1 MIQLVKDFFQIIPT
15 DKDICSLM
23 QFSLMKGVGGDTF
36 KKLLYHFETLE
47 NIRSVS
53 QKDLLQIKGIGQIT
67 ARNIMNG
74 LKIVVED
81 EFKHAEKDRI
91 KIISIFDKE
100 YPASLLE
107 LYDPPLVIF
116 VKGEIKNE
124 DKLSIG
130 IVGSRG
136 PTTYGKFQAERF
148 SFHLASSGF
157 TVVSGLA
164 YGIDTF
170 AHKGALHGEGRT
182 LAVIGNGF
190 QHCYPEQNRELSEKI
205 IDNGAI
211 ITEYLYK
218 TPPIGKNFPRRNRI
232 VAALSLGVLVVEAR
246 VNSGSLITTRHAL
259 ELGREIF
266 ALPGPVNSP
275 ESEGTHKL
283 ITEGARL
290 VQKPEDILEELGELE
305 VLLKPVM
312 REVASQQKQNLNE
325 DEVSIVGLL
334 GASPIHFDAV
344 FNKLNF
350 DVSELLSFLSLLE
363 IKGMIKSHPGQF
375 FSKV

>member
-1 MIQLVKDFFQIIPT
+1 MIELVKDYFKITPN
-15 DKDICSLM
+15 DNDICSLIQLSM
-23 QFSLMKGVGGDTF
+23 MKGVGGDTF
-36 KKLLYHFETLE
+36 KKLIYHFETLE
-47 NIRSVS
+47 NLRKAT
-53 QKDLLQIKGIGQIT
+53 QKDFLEIRGIGQIT
-67 ARNIMNG
+67 ARNIANG
-74 LKIVVED
+74 FKTFVKD
-81 EFKHAEKDRI
+81 EFDHAEKNAYRI
-91 KIISIFDKE
+91 VTLFDSE
-100 YPASLLE
+100 YPSSMLE
-107 LYDPPLVIF
+107 LYDPPLVFFI
-116 VKGEIKNE
+116 KGEIKAE

-130 IVGSRG
+130 IVGSRS
-136 PTTYGKFQAERF
+136 PTTYGKYQAERF

-164 YGIDTF
+164 YGVDTF

-190 QHCYPEQNRELSEKI
+190 QHCYPEQNRELMEKI
-205 IDNGAI
+205 TDNGAV

-218 TPPIGKNFPRRNRI
+218 TPPIGKNFPRRNRL
-232 VAALSLGVLVVEAR
+232 VAALSLGILVVEAR

-266 ALPGPVNSP
+266 AIPGPVSSP

-305 VLLKPVM
+305 ILLKPVM
-312 REVASQQKQNLNE
+312 QEAASNQVHNLNE
-325 DEVSIVGLL
+325 DEVLIVDLL
-334 GASPIHFDAV
+334 GSSPIHFDAV

-350 DVSELLSFLSLLE
+350 EISELLSFLSLLE
-363 IKGMIKSHPGQF
+363 IKGLIKSHPGQF
-375 FSKV
+375 FSKT